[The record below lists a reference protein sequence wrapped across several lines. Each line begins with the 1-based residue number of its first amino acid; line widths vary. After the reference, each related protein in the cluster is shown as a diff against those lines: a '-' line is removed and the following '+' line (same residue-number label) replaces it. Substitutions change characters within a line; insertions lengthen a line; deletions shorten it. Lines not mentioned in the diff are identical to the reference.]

1 MLKNVS
7 WFYLY
12 FQIFHNFL
20 QCPSRWT
27 GLQLVISPGPNPLP
41 AVVRLKYSVSPD
53 QPGNKEFYGMNI
65 VEKFDDEQMRRH
77 VYKDPV
83 QLSLRI
89 IMCRSLVIVFTKFN
103 YEKDTNTKDYAAR
116 FPIHHEQMLP
126 TCIDIV
132 NDEFNNFFS
141 EMLMRADNLQKTGAV
156 DSHRAL
162 HSELNMLRSVKKT
175 ITTGVLAKL
184 FLKCTDTFRAKK
196 NWNSHGGS
204 VGASICQLAS
214 ILSQMQ
220 NASINDLDENFNVII
235 PQGNEQGGAKHGNHH
250 VVYSEYMCS
259 VVEEKVLGNVEAYLS
274 IDTFRQE
281 KHGDLVKQLFSET
294 VPGYPDAPAPR
305 PTRAHTYDFNCTY
318 QGARLLDGECKASA
332 STAEIAF
339 MVLHSQEQLV
349 TQDMAMTMLTTSHQM
364 AFYKTIKMKDSGRL
378 KTTVCRTNTYELGH
392 VKDKNKDSYS
402 DEEHIQKPPT
412 CRFKAKGQV
421 SGVPIIIDE
430 RDGRMIE
437 AWKSLRSEPRLF
449 IRAVMDSI
457 DILTEHFG
465 SLDLYDVRR
474 RRNISFNK
482 GWKEPEY
489 RTTTVRDLQ
498 TKREIIDPER
508 FLYCP
513 ANMNPEWTPE
523 FEEKFNDGMIEQYTK
538 ALNEPGLTEPSRVA
552 FQQALN
558 IHLHKRRKTSN

>member
-1 MLKNVS
+1 M
-7 WFYLY
+7 
-12 FQIFHNFL
+12 
-20 QCPSRWT
+20 
-27 GLQLVISPGPNPLP
+27 ISPGPNPLP
-41 AVVRLKYSVSPD
+41 AVVRLKYAVSRD
-53 QPGNKEFYGMNI
+53 QAENDEFYGMNI
-65 VEKFDDEQMRRH
+65 VEKFDDEQMQRH
-77 VYKDPV
+77 VYRDPV

-89 IMCRSLVIVFTKFN
+89 IMCRSLVKVFTKFN
-103 YEKDTNTKDYAAR
+103 YEEDPNTKDYAAR

-132 NDEFNNFFS
+132 NDEFNYFFS
-141 EMLMRADNLQKTGAV
+141 KMLIRADNMEKTGEV

-162 HSELNMLRSVKKT
+162 NSELDMLRNVKRT
-175 ITTGVLAKL
+175 ITMGVLAKL
-184 FLKCTDTFRAKK
+184 FLKCTDTFRAQK

-214 ILSQMQ
+214 ILSQMN
-220 NASINDLDENFNVII
+220 NASVNVLGENFNVII
-235 PQGNEQGGAKHGNHH
+235 PQGNEQGGSKHGNHH

-259 VVEEKVLGNVEAYLS
+259 VVEEKVLGNVEAYLN
-274 IDTFRQE
+274 IDTFRKE
-281 KHGDLVKQLFSET
+281 KHADLVKELFSET

-305 PTRAHTYDFNCTY
+305 PTRAHTFDFHCTY

-339 MVLHSQEQLV
+339 MVLHSQEQLI
-349 TQDMAMTMLTTSHQM
+349 TQDVAMSMLTTSHQI
-364 AFYKTIKMKDSGRL
+364 AFYKTIKKKDSGRL
-378 KTTVCRTNTYELGH
+378 KMTVCRTNTYELGH
-392 VKDKNKDSYS
+392 VKDKNKDSYL

-412 CRFKAKGQV
+412 CRFASKCQE
-421 SGVPIIIDE
+421 SGVAIVVDE
-430 RDGRMIE
+430 RDGRIIG

-465 SLDLYDVRR
+465 SLNLYDVRR

-482 GWKEPEY
+482 GWKEPEF

-498 TKREIIDPER
+498 TKRPIINPER
-508 FLYCP
+508 FLYCR

-523 FEEKFNDGMIEQYTK
+523 FEEKFNDGIIEQYTK
-538 ALNEPGLTEPSRVA
+538 ALNEPGLSEQGRVA